1 MEAAIH
7 SIQNAVKNTDWVL
20 AFSEL
25 DKLFR
30 FITRHLV
37 TIVASPIP
45 PEGHIPPR
53 FLETLVSLEGDVA
66 KTLAAEKSAPKKMA
80 PAKAKAVNGIRQTLK
95 KKNKEFEGVLK
106 TYNEVCIIGV
116 VGAKGVH
123 RLMLM

>member
-1 MEAAIH
+1 M
-7 SIQNAVKNTDWVL
+7 
-20 AFSEL
+20 
-25 DKLFR
+25 
-30 FITRHLV
+30 
-37 TIVASPIP
+37 
-45 PEGHIPPR
+45 
-53 FLETLVSLEGDVA
+53 
-66 KTLAAEKSAPKKMA
+66 EKSAPKKMA